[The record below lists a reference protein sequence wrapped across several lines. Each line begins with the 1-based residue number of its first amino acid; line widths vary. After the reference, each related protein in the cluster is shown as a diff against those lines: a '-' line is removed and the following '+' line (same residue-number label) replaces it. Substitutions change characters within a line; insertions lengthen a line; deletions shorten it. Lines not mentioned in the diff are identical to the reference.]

1 MRSIFE
7 NRILFFPVS
16 IFISL
21 IVSLVVFHFTSLAG
35 YNSYWTAIDRVRNI
49 DVNIISSSFPLSAS
63 IAISRG
69 RYDVLNAMVDSNGSN
84 FGIAIEKCVD
94 EFCLDFKRLASNRSV
109 DRDSFSLIE
118 IPVFHEK
125 YLGEVKV
132 FFERS
137 FSDEPTYIDYDRTKM
152 IGRILVNKPNPP
164 GFKNDIYRF
173 IQRFIQGRDFA
184 ARYITYRNSI
194 WLSLSI
200 FLLNFLLIFIL
211 RMYYLNLIARRR
223 IAENMK
229 KRLEK
234 IRSIGI

>member
-1 MRSIFE
+1 MKSIFE

-16 IFISL
+16 LFISL
-21 IVSLVVFHFTSLAG
+21 IVSSMVFYFTSFAG

-49 DVNIISSSFPLSAS
+49 DVNIISSSFPISAS
-63 IAISRG
+63 IAISKG

-94 EFCLDFKRLASNRSV
+94 EFCLEFKRLASNRSV

-118 IPVFHEK
+118 IPIFHEN
-125 YLGEVKV
+125 YLGEAKV
-132 FFERS
+132 YFERS
-137 FSDEPTYIDYDRTKM
+137 FSEEPTYIDYDKTKM

-164 GFKNDIYRF
+164 RFKDDISRFLERF
-173 IQRFIQGRDFA
+173 IERRDFA
-184 ARYITYRNSI
+184 ARYIAYRNSI
-194 WLSLSI
+194 WLSLSV
-200 FLLNFLLIFIL
+200 FLLIFSLIFIL